1 MFIDGNNVIF
11 CSSDAEFVK
20 KFGVLEAA
28 QMVLDYKALNN
39 LPFIFDTYQLA
50 DFLGIKRKELFRM
63 TKGTGKYYTAFEIKK
78 KNGKTRQLYAPTGG
92 LKACQC
98 AINRRILKHL
108 PVSNY
113 AAAYCK
119 GSRISKNA
127 APHIGKRYL
136 LKLDITDFFGCIRFE
151 QVYSAAFNTRF
162 FPKQIGVMLTELCC
176 LNGALVQGAP
186 TSPALSNMIMY
197 HFDNNLGA
205 WCSKHG
211 IAYTR
216 YCDDMTFSS
225 DMPLFSVYKQVKE
238 MLENMGFELNESK
251 TRFVNSNNR
260 QSVTGLTVNEKLSV
274 SADYKRRLRQEV
286 YYVLKYGLSDHIIRS
301 GKAEFISDG
310 KPNAERYLNSLQ
322 GKINFILQI
331 EPDNPWFAEAKNK
344 LKKL

>member
-1 MFIDGNNVIF
+1 MIF
-11 CSSDAEFVK
+11 GSSDAEFVK

-28 QMVLDYKALNN
+28 QMVLDYKALNS

-50 DFLGIKRKELFRM
+50 DFLQIGRKELFDL
-63 TKGTGKYYTAFEIKK
+63 TKGTVRYYNAFEIKK
-78 KNGKTRQLYAPTGG
+78 KSGKARRLYAPTGR
-92 LKACQC
+92 LKACRY

-113 AAAYCK
+113 ATAYCK
-119 GSRISKNA
+119 GSKISKNA

-136 LKLDITDFFGCIRFE
+136 LKLDITDFFGGIRFE

-186 TSPALSNMIMY
+186 TSPALSNMVMY

-225 DMPLFSVYKQVKE
+225 DMPLFSVYKRVKE

-251 TRFVNSNNR
+251 TKFINSNNR

-274 SADYKRRLRQEV
+274 SVDYKRRLRQEV
-286 YYVLKYGLSDHIIRS
+286 YYVLKYGLSDCIIRS